1 MKVEHM
7 AGHNAVG
14 SYPWNRTDPFPGVL
28 SLILEWSCFPP
39 FVETRL
45 FRHRSNADKICV
57 VEDGRVVETGKHDEL
72 IKIPG
77 GKYFQ
82 LVKLQMGTGTDG

>member
-1 MKVEHM
+1 MQNV
-7 AGHNAVG
+7 VG
-14 SYPWNRTDPFPGVL
+14 SHLSESHRSLPRLFVITDTPV
-28 SLILEWSCFPP
+28 ILPSPS
-39 FVETRL
+39 VETRM

-72 IKIPG
+72 INIPG

-82 LVKLQMGTGTDG
+82 LVKLQMGTSTDG